1 LLFLVDGQV
10 ASEVWRRVAYASALK
25 SFVKSVAREFA
36 PAGVRVNAIV
46 GSPLFPPQNPG
57 TDLRSSEELAALADF
72 LLSERSSYITGQ
84 TLDASGRVGRLPAGI
99 NLSFAH

>member
-10 ASEVWRRVAYASALK
+10 ASEVWRHLAYASVQSALK
-25 SFVKSVAREFA
+25 SFVKSV
-36 PAGVRVNAIV
+36 VRVNAVV